1 MSKKRRKKSPD
12 MIREEE
18 LLSSLLENVDESESG
33 LNEAA
38 RNVNQPN

>member
-1 MSKKRRKKSPD
+1 

-18 LLSSLLENVDESESG
+18 LLSSLLEIVDESESG

-38 RNVNQPN
+38 RNVNQPNKAT